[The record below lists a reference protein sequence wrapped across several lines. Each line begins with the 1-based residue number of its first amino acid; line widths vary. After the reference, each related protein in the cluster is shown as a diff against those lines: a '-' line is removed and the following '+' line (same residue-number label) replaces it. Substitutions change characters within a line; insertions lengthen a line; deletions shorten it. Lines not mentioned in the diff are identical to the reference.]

1 MEQASENATQRLQGI
16 VERAFVEAPAIY
28 ANGFVNGMGL
38 TDAYLVLQTN
48 ARSTAVVNL
57 SLPVAKSLGENL
69 LAMVR
74 AHEQKSGK
82 KVHSLEELQQG

>member
-1 MEQASENATQRLQGI
+1 MEQASGDATQRLQRI
-16 VERAFVEAPAIY
+16 VEQAFVEAPAIY

-48 ARSTAVVNL
+48 GRSTAVVSL

-74 AHEQKSGK
+74 AHEQKSGQ
-82 KVHSLEELQQG
+82 KVRSLEELQQG